1 VPDPNY
7 VAEFTDGSKMTVDMA
22 TKDDDAYKI
31 RLGKEVMSV
40 STEKIAT
47 FHKVK
52 DIEWDPTG
60 VGELE
65 TEEGDVY
72 EVPFEKRGIAEE
84 FLR

>member
-1 VPDPNY
+1 MPDPNY

-22 TKDDDAYKI
+22 TKEDDAYKI

-40 STEKIAT
+40 STEKIDT

-52 DIEWDPTG
+52 DIEWGPTG

-65 TEEGDVY
+65 TEDGDVY
-72 EVPFEKRGIAEE
+72 EVPFEKRGTAEQ

>member
-1 VPDPNY
+1 MSDPNY

-31 RLGKEVMSV
+31 RLGKEIMSV
-40 STEKIAT
+40 SAEKIEG

-52 DIEWDPTG
+52 DVEWGPTG

-65 TEEGDVY
+65 TESGDVY
-72 EVPFEKRGIAEE
+72 EVPFEKRGIAKE
-84 FLR
+84 FIR

>member
-1 VPDPNY
+1 MPDPNY

-22 TKDDDAYKI
+22 TKDDGVYKI

-40 STEKIAT
+40 STEKIDA

-52 DIEWDPTG
+52 DIEWGPTG